1 VHSAFF
7 VGFESA
13 MIMGDC
19 QPFPNPGHFNV
30 QDQSHTHTKFSLDND
45 ETRSTEQTA
54 QSLNLL
60 ITVTF
65 FHHSKEKL
73 MCIYKPPSNGG
84 KTEDGLPCDFQP
96 LLQAPPL

>member
-19 QPFPNPGHFNV
+19 QPFPNPSHFQV
-30 QDQSHTHTKFSLDND
+30 QDHTQTKFSLDND
-45 ETRSTEQTA
+45 KTRSTDCIIIEPPYNSHILPSQQGETD
-54 QSLNLL
+54 
-60 ITVTF
+60 V
-65 FHHSKEKL
+65 
-73 MCIYKPPSNGG
+73 CIYKPPSNGR